1 MDSQSFVMLLW
12 LLGALFAGF
21 FVHVTR
27 ARALVQ
33 VNRAINALV
42 YGLLL
47 LIGFSLAK
55 QDALGAQLAE
65 IGGRAALLFACVIGV
80 NLPVMMAFDYWRPW
94 RRPIRAAQGAGS
106 KIRMTG
112 TLLQMA
118 SILAG
123 LALGAI
129 TPQAWRAPDGLIT
142 CVLVVLIALVGV
154 QLRASGVRLRQVFLH
169 RRSLELTAV
178 FSVSALLGGLLFAL
192 ISGTHWA
199 LGMALASGFGWYS
212 LSSVVLS
219 TTHGPLWSGVA
230 FLNDMGRE
238 FFALFVIPFLM
249 RRTPSAAVGT
259 GGATTMDF
267 TLPVI
272 QHSGGAEATLLAIS
286 FGFLVSIL
294 SPMLLVFFAS
304 WK

>member
-1 MDSQSFVMLLW
+1 MESQSFVMLLW

-21 FVHVTR
+21 FVPVRR
-27 ARALVQ
+27 ARTLVQ

-55 QDALGAQLAE
+55 QDALGAQLAD

-80 NLPVMMAFDYWRPW
+80 NLPVMMALDRWHPW
-94 RRPIRAAQGAGS
+94 RRPLHAAQGAGA
-106 KIRMTG
+106 KIRLTG

-118 SILAG
+118 SMLVG
-123 LALGAI
+123 LALGAL
-129 TPQAWRAPDGLIT
+129 TPRAWQAPEALIT
-142 CVLVVLIALVGV
+142 CVLVALIALVGV

-169 RRSLELTAV
+169 RRGLELAAV
-178 FSVSALLGGLLFAL
+178 FTVSTLAGGLLFAL
-192 ISGTHWA
+192 ISGAHWA

-238 FFALFVIPFLM
+238 FFALLFIPLLM

-259 GGATTMDF
+259 GGVTTMDF

-286 FGFLVSIL
+286 FGFQVNLL